1 VLSEHPGAYPEQQ
14 VRVWLGQCQLASQ
27 QNLLDDVGEL
37 LATAENLIKET
48 ELVWWHP
55 IIAYFQGQYHWQ
67 RGDNA
72 TAKTHFE
79 VGKTAVVQGG
89 SPDYLPLILLALARL
104 TEGDEQIE
112 YLLQTVEA
120 AQARSRF
127 VDRITCL
134 QTAGRYL
141 VESEDEKLREI
152 GRACLAQAQP

>member
-14 VRVWLGQCQLASQ
+14 VRVWLGQCQLALQ

-55 IIAYFQGQYHWQ
+55 IIAYFQGHYHWQ
-67 RGDNA
+67 QGDNT
-72 TAKTHFE
+72 TAKNHFE
-79 VGKTAVVQGG
+79 AGKTAVAQGG

-120 AQARSRF
+120 SQARSRF

-134 QTAGRYL
+134 QTAGLYL
-141 VESEDEKLREI
+141 VESKDEKLHEI
-152 GRACLAQAQP
+152 GRACLAQAKP